1 MAQKENA
8 RAERIDAANDSALR
22 ALRRRERRC
31 TRALDALASQLRVV
45 RADSDVSTFWTATC
59 MRSSAMLDP
68 KRSVLFVLNE
78 TVDVDERERLRSS
91 HAVYT
96 REIETT
102 IRSVMQNLDARSKY
116 DVEYMANKT
125 ESLQTISREITAFTA
140 ERYEEMH
147 ASSMAVIRGINA
159 SAHDMFDD
167 ASRAARLAAQTM
179 HSTIVNTSIEQA
191 LADFRV
197 NVNEL
202 GAYASSI
209 NLTFQ
214 TAQSWFHNFDTVVRP
229 TVESLQDSIGGIDL
243 PVTPTMDIPMPP
255 SLSAPDFSIPSPD
268 LPMDAFTETMSESIE
283 YFSSIVSSASE
294 NAYGALVEATSI
306 DMATNVSIPSL
317 LTDYDPPSLRAH
329 RENTTTT
336 DADSFT
342 EIIMKEIREKSNAFG
357 EALQESSSTASDA
370 VGFGVNRTV
379 ASMNFI
385 TTNSTSTNFEPNVD
399 DFDFLDLD
407 LDAPQMPNILSIADV
422 AFAGL
427 VNVDVTYRVIR
438 CVSAVSKH
446 FAYGAL
452 DLEPLNLIDRD
463 RELDVKKVT
472 IYERI
477 ARFFADPVMVAIVRL
492 VIFIGVAAAV
502 LYVYGFTR
510 RAYVA
515 GCIDSRNGTFASA
528 YAHSLASSYVD
539 ISPRTRSV
547 ASDLQLSYSIAQECD
562 SRRARA
568 TELFNVAELERHRVE
583 TEIKSARERFLA
595 INTCVAVLNEDGRL
609 THAKSRA
616 VKSCVEESFKLDDSA
631 STTLECASTTCSAAH
646 ACVGPIDGVIRA
658 HAVETTCSVES
669 YVHDWLRRTMLFV
682 LAYVSMNVAREPFAD
697 AFGRVL
703 ALTQSVDH
711 VPVITRYDRVFD
723 DVVIDRDSRERVRR
737 ALRYERVRSC
747 AVVVACVAC
756 QIPWIV
762 LSRKSRSTS

>member
-1 MAQKENA
+1 
-8 RAERIDAANDSALR
+8 
-22 ALRRRERRC
+22 
-31 TRALDALASQLRVV
+31 
-45 RADSDVSTFWTATC
+45 
-59 MRSSAMLDP
+59 
-68 KRSVLFVLNE
+68 
-78 TVDVDERERLRSS
+78 
-91 HAVYT
+91 
-96 REIETT
+96 
-102 IRSVMQNLDARSKY
+102 
-116 DVEYMANKT
+116 
-125 ESLQTISREITAFTA
+125 
-140 ERYEEMH
+140 
-147 ASSMAVIRGINA
+147 
-159 SAHDMFDD
+159 
-167 ASRAARLAAQTM
+167 
-179 HSTIVNTSIEQA
+179 
-191 LADFRV
+191 
-197 NVNEL
+197 
-202 GAYASSI
+202 
-209 NLTFQ
+209 
-214 TAQSWFHNFDTVVRP
+214 
-229 TVESLQDSIGGIDL
+229 
-243 PVTPTMDIPMPP
+243 
-255 SLSAPDFSIPSPD
+255 
-268 LPMDAFTETMSESIE
+268 
-283 YFSSIVSSASE
+283 
-294 NAYGALVEATSI
+294 
-306 DMATNVSIPSL
+306 
-317 LTDYDPPSLRAH
+317 
-329 RENTTTT
+329 
-336 DADSFT
+336 
-342 EIIMKEIREKSNAFG
+342 
-357 EALQESSSTASDA
+357 
-370 VGFGVNRTV
+370 
-379 ASMNFI
+379 
-385 TTNSTSTNFEPNVD
+385 
-399 DFDFLDLD
+399 
-407 LDAPQMPNILSIADV
+407 
-422 AFAGL
+422 
-427 VNVDVTYRVIR
+427 
-438 CVSAVSKH
+438 
-446 FAYGAL
+446 
-452 DLEPLNLIDRD
+452 
-463 RELDVKKVT
+463 
-472 IYERI
+472 
-477 ARFFADPVMVAIVRL
+477 MVAIVRL

-528 YAHSLASSYVD
+528 YAHGLASSYVD

-595 INTCVAVLNEDGRL
+595 INTCVAVLNEDERL

-658 HAVETTCSVES
+658 HAVETTCSAES